1 MTDRK
6 ELRDAAMERAGG
18 RCEFPGCS
26 TPRPKLEMAHLL
38 GSQMG
43 GSKYRDVIDN
53 VAMLCAQVHHPW
65 LDGGII
71 PNARRFENEQ
81 VLRAVLDREWIE
93 RR

>member
-1 MTDRK
+1 MNSRK
-6 ELRDAAMERAGG
+6 ELRDAAMERAQG